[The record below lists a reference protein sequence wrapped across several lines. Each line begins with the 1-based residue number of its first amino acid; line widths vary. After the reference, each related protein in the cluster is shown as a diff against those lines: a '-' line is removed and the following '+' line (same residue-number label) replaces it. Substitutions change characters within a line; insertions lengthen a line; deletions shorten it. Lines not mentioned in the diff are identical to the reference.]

1 MSKILEHIFNKIVH
15 QINFV
20 MYFRNVFHHCSQNS
34 QGVDPILLKL
44 GALSEYFADRIMR
57 FDCLMIELIC

>member
-1 MSKILEHIFNKIVH
+1 MSKILE
-15 QINFV
+15 QNFLGLFTKLIV

-44 GALSEYFADRIMR
+44 GALNEYFADRIMR
-57 FDCLMIELIC
+57 FD